1 MSTLP
6 YICKFI
12 ACVPGVGKYQKKK
25 NGSRFPADGVTDD
38 CKPSVGTVNQP

>member
-12 ACVPGVGKYQKKK
+12 ACVPGVGRYKK

-38 CKPSVGTVNQP
+38 CKPSVGTVNQM